1 MVLSESTKRNKN
13 NLSKSQ
19 KYLNVQSQ
27 VYWTTRLGSKLEE
40 RRKVYICSLFHMLV
54 FNALIMKNNFV
65 IKQCMIEYGTMIWNI
80 SLLHLYR
87 SSRPLVPPTLTPA
100 KWWAAWRPNT
110 RGLSMVWPSQRSG
123 ILTTPWAQR
132 SPLKTRSEC
141 VFNHWMVFNQGAGL
155 LAWIIMLFITFRL
168 QRDWSW
174 PLTQPSLQTQGKLFI
189 FLQKSFRFG
198 LKPRFVSVHVC
209 VVGSGEIRAVMLCH
223 GGL

>member
-1 MVLSESTKRNKN
+1 
-13 NLSKSQ
+13 
-19 KYLNVQSQ
+19 
-27 VYWTTRLGSKLEE
+27 
-40 RRKVYICSLFHMLV
+40 
-54 FNALIMKNNFV
+54 
-65 IKQCMIEYGTMIWNI
+65 MIWNI

-123 ILTTPWAQR
+123 ILTTPWARR
-132 SPLKTRSEC
+132 SPLKTSLNASSIAEC
-141 VFNHWMVFNQGAGL
+141 CLIMVQMKNNAVYHF
-155 LAWIIMLFITFRL
+155 FRL
-168 QRDWSW
+168 PRDWSW
-174 PLTQPSLQTQGKLFI
+174 PLTQPSHQTQGKWFV

-209 VVGSGEIRAVMLCH
+209 VVGSGEIRDVMLCH

>member
-1 MVLSESTKRNKN
+1 
-13 NLSKSQ
+13 
-19 KYLNVQSQ
+19 
-27 VYWTTRLGSKLEE
+27 
-40 RRKVYICSLFHMLV
+40 MLV
-54 FNALIMKNNFV
+54 LNALIMNNYFL

-141 VFNHWMVFNQGAGL
+141 VFNHWMVFDQGAGL
-155 LAWIIMLFITFRL
+155 LAWIIMLFITFSDCKGTEVDFWHNLLTKHRVNYSFFYRRASDL
-168 QRDWSW
+168 DWS
-174 PLTQPSLQTQGKLFI
+174 PDLSQCM
-189 FLQKSFRFG
+189 
-198 LKPRFVSVHVC
+198 C
-209 VVGSGEIRAVMLCH
+209 V
-223 GGL
+223 